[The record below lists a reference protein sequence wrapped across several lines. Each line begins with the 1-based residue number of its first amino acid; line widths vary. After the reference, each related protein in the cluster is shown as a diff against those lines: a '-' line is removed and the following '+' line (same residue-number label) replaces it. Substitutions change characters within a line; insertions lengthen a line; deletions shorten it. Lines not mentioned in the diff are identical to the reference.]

1 MARSPSTNMNFWARA
16 PLNLVADRVKNS
28 VPPLLRTL
36 RFCDKDRAHN
46 YTSIA
51 ETTWQGSVRERSGVP
66 VGKGESADVCR
77 ERRAQGRVW
86 GWRKAKSRMR
96 GRVCSSLGA
105 AAGERLCG
113 STGED
118 GERLHW
124 MGLCRGEGS
133 MQRDLGSPG
142 CVQLISSLC
151 LGGRAT
157 ADSLFQ

>member
-77 ERRAQGRVW
+77 EHRAQGRVW
-86 GWRKAKSRMR
+86 GWRKARSRKR
-96 GRVCSSLGA
+96 GPVSAAHHRPAWHWPLGA

-113 STGED
+113 ST
-118 GERLHW
+118 
-124 MGLCRGEGS
+124 
-133 MQRDLGSPG
+133 
-142 CVQLISSLC
+142 
-151 LGGRAT
+151 
-157 ADSLFQ
+157 